1 MCILWMKFSKT
12 TLPEDKRV
20 GGRRE
25 SGLVGQMPLTEIIKE
40 CMTLSIDF
48 VYRKTDHFS
57 IRGRRNLL
65 WIKPRFSVLLRL
77 YLVWFLLLLANFL
90 WTVK

>member
-1 MCILWMKFSKT
+1 MCILRIKFSKT

-25 SGLVGQMPLTEIIKE
+25 SGLVGQMPLIEIIKE
-40 CMTLSIDF
+40 CMTLSIDV
-48 VYRKTDHFS
+48 VYSKTDHFP
-57 IRGRRNLL
+57 IRGRRNFL
-65 WIKPRFSVLLRL
+65 WIGLHFSVLLRMH
-77 YLVWFLLLLANFL
+77 LVWFLLLLANFL